1 LTDPSSL
8 QALGAGDFEPRRG
21 ETFRMRTTGGTEDL
35 VLLEVARLAPATE
48 APGGRRG
55 AFSLVFRSPLASHV
69 PQAMYTLEHASLGAL
84 ELFLVPIGP
93 RDGGMCYEAIFN

>member
-1 LTDPSSL
+1 LTDTFPP
-8 QALGAGDFEPRRG
+8 QGLGVDDFEPRRG
-21 ETFRMRTTGGTEDL
+21 ETFRMRMPGGTEDL
-35 VLLEVARLAPATE
+35 VLLEVVRLAAATE

-55 AFSLVFRSPLASHV
+55 AFSLVFRSPQASHV
-69 PQAMYTLEHASLGAL
+69 PQAIYRLENAALGVL